1 MKHGVA
7 PPSSQPG
14 QDANGHQ
21 HGNGIG
27 KHRQYRETADQQHRD
42 NQQCLAAE
50 AIRQRAEGRGTDGRP
65 DQRR

>member
-1 MKHGVA
+1 MA
-7 PPSSQPG
+7 P
-14 QDANGHQ
+14 
-21 HGNGIG
+21 GIG